1 MTLAITTTLSL
12 VAMMNREIEKMPK
25 TSYLKCM
32 DIWMIISF
40 SYTFLVILNQIF
52 FHDSVKFSKFFF
64 INIKVLL
71 EFSTVLALT
80 MTVTAAG
87 SSAIG
92 RKIYDKDSTKIKI
105 EIKKRIANKIERHSR
120 IILPLSYIIFILA
133 FFFIVSNNNS
143 SMLNDGEGQRETI
156 EELGVE

>member
-1 MTLAITTTLSL
+1 
-12 VAMMNREIEKMPK
+12 
-25 TSYLKCM
+25 
-32 DIWMIISF
+32 
-40 SYTFLVILNQIF
+40 
-52 FHDSVKFSKFFF
+52 
-64 INIKVLL
+64 
-71 EFSTVLALT
+71 
-80 MTVTAAG
+80 MTVSSGAG
-87 SSAIG
+87 SSSAIG

-143 SMLNDGEGQRETI
+143 SMMLNAEGERETV